1 MRKEFEQLL
10 AMRNGYLRIN
20 KLAILHRWQEDALG
34 DDVDGLEIIFNSP
47 TGRASFYTRDI
58 KARDAE
64 GIAKEIATHIKAFAE
79 KWAREEAIR
88 VLAGRIDG
96 KCPVAKGAEY
106 AE

>member
-1 MRKEFEQLL
+1 MKNEIQGLL

-47 TGRASFYTRDI
+47 TGRASFYAKDI

-64 GIAKEIATHIKAFAE
+64 GIAKEIAMHTKAFAD
-79 KWAREEAIR
+79 KWAMEEANKI
-88 VLAGRIDG
+88 LAGRIDG
-96 KCPVAKGAEY
+96 KLW
-106 AE
+106 

>member
-34 DDVDGLEIIFNSP
+34 DDADGLDIVINSP
-47 TGRASFYTRDI
+47 TGRAYFYVEDI
-58 KARDAE
+58 QARDTE
-64 GIAKEIATHIKAFAE
+64 GIAKEIATHIKAFAD
-79 KWAREEAIR
+79 KWAKEEANR

-96 KCPVAKGAEY
+96 KIWRKE
-106 AE
+106 